1 MKNVPNILSAI
12 RILLVPIFLIVYF
25 CMGVNARFY
34 AALIYLL
41 ASLTDVLDGWM
52 ARRFNLVTDL
62 GRILDPLGDKLMALA
77 AITSLAIDDR
87 IPPWAVM
94 FFASKE
100 LIMIAGGIIIH
111 RRLRIDMP
119 SANFLGK
126 ASTFVLFLV
135 GVSLM
140 IFNIPRE
147 ASSIMITFAICIAFM
162 AFGSYVINFVTIL
175 KNSRSSSGDNPK
187 L

>member
-1 MKNVPNILSAI
+1 M
-12 RILLVPIFLIVYF
+12 RILLVPVFLIVYF
-25 CMGVNARFY
+25 CAGANSRFY
-34 AALIYLL
+34 AALIYLF
-41 ASLTDVLDGWM
+41 ASLTDVLDGWI
-52 ARRFNLVTDL
+52 ARRFNLITDV

-77 AITSLAIDDR
+77 SITSLAIDDR
-87 IPPWAVM
+87 IPSWAVL
-94 FFASKE
+94 FFAVKE
-100 LIMIAGGIIIH
+100 LIMILGGIVIH
-111 RRLRIDMP
+111 KRLHMDMP

-147 ASSIMITFAICIAFM
+147 TSSIMITFAICVAFM
-162 AFGSYVINFVTIL
+162 AFGSYVITFVSIL
-175 KNSRSSSGDNPK
+175 KNPRSGDNPK